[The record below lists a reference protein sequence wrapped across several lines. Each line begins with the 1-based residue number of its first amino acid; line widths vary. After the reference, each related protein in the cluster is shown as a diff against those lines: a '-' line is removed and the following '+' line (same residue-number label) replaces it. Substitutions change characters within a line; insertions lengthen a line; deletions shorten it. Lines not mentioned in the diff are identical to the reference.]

1 MKQTCKLSGIVAIAV
16 FINLVSTLI
25 FAQPEFVQ
33 HNITNSF
40 IKGADVIAVDIDQ
53 DEDMDI
59 IGVNTHTNA
68 EIAWWKNN
76 GFNEFTKVVIRDGLN
91 KVRSVRA
98 EDVNDDQEIDIIA
111 AIYGD
116 NTILYLENNGNEIF
130 TEYVVDSNFVGAHT
144 IDIKDVDNDGH
155 LDILCSGFDFYYHN
169 GEIAWWENDGQNPT
183 GWTKHLISDRFQQS
197 PFIYGEDMDCDNDLD
212 IVACGELN
220 DEILWW
226 ENDGN
231 ENFDEHMVDSLI
243 DAIHTVI
250 ARDVD
255 LDGDM
260 DILAAACMSSQ
271 IAWYENDGSQEF
283 IKHPLPYF
291 PGALWLDATD
301 LDNDGDRDLFG
312 APQGAS
318 KLAWWENPGNQQFIK
333 HNINSIF
340 TQSFCVVP
348 AMMDKD
354 NDTDLVAIGYLSN
367 KISWFEN
374 KLEDP
379 NLYDHPECVVFDY
392 PRNRYLVSNAASSN
406 IGSIVQVD
414 SLGDVSYFK
423 TGIENPLGM
432 CIVGDTLFVS
442 DANNG
447 LLSFDLNT
455 TEEIFN
461 LPLSTI
467 GNLDG
472 MAYTGNN
479 NLFVIDTYGKIF
491 RVNIQTQAWN
501 YFITSGLTQWTQD
514 CIYDN
519 INNRLLTV
527 GWTAGAPIQAISL
540 EDSAI
545 TNFPTTYGY
554 YDGITKD
561 QFGNV
566 YLASHLSPGYIIR
579 YSPELTGDPEVIS
592 TGHDEPA
599 GLNYNIQ
606 DNILAVPNYGDNSVD
621 FIPIAITNKK
631 EHKENRL
638 NIISIYPNPFSDK
651 IYFDF
656 NLPEG
661 TLVKI
666 SIYDILGNKIAELIN
681 EELNRGDYSISWN
694 DKNNTNNNIAPGIY
708 FILSNI
714 GNNIQTLKII
724 KH

>member
-1 MKQTCKLSGIVAIAV
+1 
-16 FINLVSTLI
+16 
-25 FAQPEFVQ
+25 
-33 HNITNSF
+33 
-40 IKGADVIAVDIDQ
+40 
-53 DEDMDI
+53 
-59 IGVNTHTNA
+59 
-68 EIAWWKNN
+68 
-76 GFNEFTKVVIRDGLN
+76 
-91 KVRSVRA
+91 
-98 EDVNDDQEIDIIA
+98 NDDQEIDIIA

-116 NTILYLENNGNEIF
+116 NTILYLKNNGNEIF

-155 LDILCSGFDFYYHN
+155 LDILCSGFDYYYHN

-260 DILAAACMSSQ
+260 DILAAACISSQ
-271 IAWYENDGSQEF
+271 IAWYENNGSQEF

-291 PGALWLDATD
+291 PGALWLDAID

-354 NDTDLVAIGYLSN
+354 NDTDLVAIGYMSN

-392 PRNRYLVSNAASSN
+392 PRNRYLVSNAASTN

-472 MAYTGNN
+472 MAYAGNN
-479 NLFVIDTYGKIF
+479 NLFVIDTYGRIF

-527 GWTAGAPIQAISL
+527 GWAAGAPIQAISL
-540 EDSAI
+540 EDSTI

-566 YLASHLSPGYIIR
+566 YLASHLNPGYIIR
-579 YSPELTGDPEVIS
+579 YSPDLTGDPEVIS
-592 TGHDEPA
+592 TGHNEPA
-599 GLNYNIQ
+599 GLNYNTQ
-606 DNILAVPNYGDNSVD
+606 DNILAVPNYGGNSVD
-621 FIPIAITNKK
+621 FIPIVITNKK
-631 EHKENRL
+631 EHQENRL
-638 NIISIYPNPFSDK
+638 NIISLYPNPFSDK
-651 IYFDF
+651 ICFDF
-656 NLPEG
+656 NLPES